1 MFGHF
6 STVVSLPAEVFNPGL
21 HGAGDLAEGFVVAVL
36 CADELLDGRLELFG
50 PLREGDEEIADGFHS
65 FLCLVALGAEEGVG
79 VGWVVAEEGGVE
91 VGVGAVA
98 KGAEFTYFLEHDA
111 VHAVAEVFIE

>member
-36 CADELLDGRLELFG
+36 CADELLDGGLELFG
-50 PLREGDEEIADGFHS
+50 TFGEGDEEVADGFHS
-65 FLCLVALGAEEGVG
+65 FLCFVALGAKEGIGVG
-79 VGWVVAEEGGVE
+79 RVVSQEGGVE